1 MFVDC
6 IIPLF
11 NKKNYISKAI
21 ESAINQKIKKFNNI
35 IIVNDG
41 STDGSDVIVEKLS
54 KKHPSL
60 RIINQINLGSSEARN
75 VGIKNSNADYLVFLD
90 ADDQLHS
97 KYLFC
102 LHLMKFHNPD
112 CKVFSTK
119 HLNIY
124 NNKEIIENSNNL
136 KIFKSK
142 IIKLNNPILNYSIN
156 PKLFCSSGIC
166 IERNLILNNLFPKN
180 INVGEDIYTWLKIF
194 QYNKLVL
201 YNKELI
207 YIFKISENRSI
218 DIFQEIPYFFSKIY
232 EFKKLKKISYNFY
245 FLISSL
251 IYSFQTRPN
260 VRLNKEFLILIKSQ
274 SLSIFFFLKIF
285 NNYLTDKTYNY
296 YKKLK
301 YKKESKR
308 KSNNIKNIYF
318 LGSSYFLL
326 LPGMPF
332 IIIIFYIS
340 NKFESLADVMLM
352 SSISIF
358 LTSSITLFV
367 RPYALIRDNIR
378 VSLKFIKIKNIFF
391 FPLFIFLTFL
401 IFIFNLENY
410 NVMTIGILFILY
422 IWKKESIVQIY
433 EITESDNFILKNFFE
448 VLIIKAFLILSII
461 YGNSFTDLII
471 FYLFLFINIFQSYRY
486 VFKLNFKRVVNIL
499 KPLALNEI
507 LIISINAMIVNLT
520 NFMHRYLILFYVN
533 KTLAGLLFFIYSLG
547 SFPANLFNF
556 VFATTIIRN
565 NLKIPVVLK
574 IISLVYLLTISY
586 IFLIFYLKP
595 EKSLLYLIFQK
606 EHLLYILFS
615 MVGGIFM
622 TMGLYNKNK
631 IFKFKLKKLIFF
643 EIFYS
648 FVILVTIPVI
658 YHMFDKNLFYYIFFI
673 NGLLFYLTFSYLYS
687 LEKRNE

>member
-1 MFVDC
+1 MIVDC
-6 IIPLF
+6 VIPLF

-41 STDGSDVIVEKLS
+41 STDGSDLIVEKLS
-54 KKHPSL
+54 KKYPSIKL
-60 RIINQINLGSSEARN
+60 INQINLGSSMARN

-102 LHLMKFHNPD
+102 LNLMKFHNPD

-119 HLNIY
+119 HCNVY

-142 IIKLNNPILNYSIN
+142 IIKLNNPILNYSVN

-180 INVGEDIYTWLKIF
+180 VNVGEDIYTWLKIF
-194 QYNKLVL
+194 QHNKLIL

-218 DIFQEIPYFFSKIY
+218 DIFQEIPYYFKKIY
-232 EFKKLKKISYNFY
+232 EFNKLKRNSYYIY

-251 IYSFQTRPN
+251 IYFFQTKPN
-260 VRLNKEFLILIKSQ
+260 IRLSEKFLNLIKSQ
-274 SLSIFFFLKIF
+274 SPSIFFFLKIF
-285 NNYLTDKTYNY
+285 NNDLTDKTYNY
-296 YKKLK
+296 YKKTK

-308 KSNNIKNIYF
+308 KSNNITNIYF
-318 LGSSYFLL
+318 LGSNYFLL
-326 LPGMPF
+326 LPGMPL
-332 IIIIFYIS
+332 IILVFYIS
-340 NKFESLADVMLM
+340 NKFESVADVMLM

-358 LTSSITLFV
+358 FTSSITLFA

-378 VSLKFIKIKNIFF
+378 VSLRFNKIKNIFF
-391 FPLFIFLTFL
+391 FPLFIFLIFL
-401 IFIFNLENY
+401 IFIFNMENY
-410 NVMTIGILFILY
+410 NVITIGILFILY
-422 IWKKESIVQIY
+422 SWKKESIVQIY
-433 EITESDNFILKNFFE
+433 EITDSDSFILKNFFE
-448 VLIIKAFLILSII
+448 VLIIKVFLILSII
-461 YGNSFTDLII
+461 YGNNFADLII
-471 FYLFLFINIFQSYRY
+471 FYLFLLINIFQSYKYFFR
-486 VFKLNFKRVVNIL
+486 LNFKRMGNIL
-499 KPLALNEI
+499 KQLALKEM

-533 KTLAGLLFFIYSLG
+533 KNLAGLLFFIYSIG

-565 NLKIPVVLK
+565 KFNISLFLK
-574 IISLVYLLTISY
+574 IISLIFLLTFSY
-586 IFLIFYLKP
+586 IFLVFYLKP

-606 EHLLYILFS
+606 EHLIYILFS
-615 MVGGIFM
+615 MIGGLFM
-622 TMGLYNKNK
+622 TIGLYNKNK
-631 IFKFKLKKLIFF
+631 IFRFKLKKLIFF

-648 FVILVTIPVI
+648 LIILITIPFI
-658 YHMFDKNLFYYIFFI
+658 YHVFDKNLFYYIFFI
-673 NGLLFYLTFSYLYS
+673 NGLVFYLIFTFLYF
-687 LEKRNE
+687 LKKKNE